1 MLSLKRGNMKKK
13 IIILFLAILVGA
25 ILAVP
30 ALALKEEKK
39 MTTDS
44 MYILQLGVF
53 KNYGNAIEKMSQIDG
68 AVIYKSKDTYYVL
81 AGISKEEDKM
91 SSIENYLQNEGVLYY
106 KKQMNILYDED
117 AYNKYVLLLE
127 KVTDAESLKKI
138 NEKLLKVVVQ
148 NES

>member
-1 MLSLKRGNMKKK
+1 MK

-39 MTTDS
+39 ITTDS

-91 SSIENYLQNEGVLYY
+91 SSIENYLQN
-106 KKQMNILYDED
+106 
-117 AYNKYVLLLE
+117 
-127 KVTDAESLKKI
+127 
-138 NEKLLKVVVQ
+138 
-148 NES
+148 